1 MVTIM
6 PETALPVRAEDA
18 IGEIEDALAG
28 ALELVSAVG
37 ALHPGI
43 EVSFSVEA
51 GCLAA
56 DIRLTADT
64 RHLLPRL
71 ARHFSS
77 PGWCM
82 PAPGVA
88 RAVST
93 MAGGRVSVTVTG
105 PGPDPEVTAAMKA
118 TTATADAAVWLD
130 PELRAAFDANRAA
143 EITGGRAA

>member
-18 IGEIEDALAG
+18 LGEIEDALAG

-43 EVSFSVEA
+43 GVSFTVEA
-51 GCLAA
+51 GCLSA

-64 RHLLPRL
+64 RHLLPLL

-77 PGWCM
+77 PGWCL

-88 RAVST
+88 RAVNT
-93 MAGGRVSVTVTG
+93 MAGGKVSVTVTG
-105 PGPDPEVTAAMKA
+105 PDPDPEATAALK
-118 TTATADAAVWLD
+118 ATADAAAWLD
-130 PELRAAFDANRAA
+130 PELRAAFAANRAA
-143 EITGGRAA
+143 EITRGRAA